1 MQPKDRK
8 FVATDPEKC
17 TGCVVC
23 EYACS
28 MVNEKTFNP
37 TKSRIRALRMG
48 PLNNIAVTCRHCED
62 PACIA
67 ACPRRALSQDKE
79 TGIIMV
85 DENLCVGCDWCI
97 SACDFGAMMMHPEKR
112 VVFTC
117 NNCKDQPD
125 GPQCVKWC
133 PEKALELVTSDV
145 LAQKSRITAVKK
157 LFGEALKE
165 PKK

>member
-1 MQPKDRK
+1 MQSKDRK
-8 FVATDPEKC
+8 FVVADPEKC

-28 MVNEKTFNP
+28 MTNEETFNP

-62 PACIA
+62 PACVT
-67 ACPRRALSQDKE
+67 ACPRQALSQDEE
-79 TGIIMV
+79 TGMIKV
-85 DENLCVGCDWCI
+85 DEKLCVGCDWCI
-97 SACDFGAMMMHPEKR
+97 SACDFGAMMIHPEKR

-117 NNCKDQPD
+117 NNCKNQPD

-133 PEKALELVTSDV
+133 PEGALDLVTSDV

-157 LFGEALKE
+157 LFREALKE